1 MSTSGISP
9 ARTEEKNNIDPINTR
24 NLLMIAFSLVYLIQN
39 RLNIILLN
47 IIGLRKNS
55 KVKVK
60 NVFNEGKPNE

>member
-9 ARTEEKNNIDPINTR
+9 AKTEEKNNIDPINTR

-47 IIGLRKNS
+47 ILGLTQNS

-60 NVFNEGKPNE
+60 NVFNEGKPNG

>member
-1 MSTSGISP
+1 
-9 ARTEEKNNIDPINTR
+9 
-24 NLLMIAFSLVYLIQN
+24 MIAFSLVYLIQN

-60 NVFNEGKPNE
+60 NVFNEGKPND

>member
-60 NVFNEGKPNE
+60 NVFNEGKPND

>member
-9 ARTEEKNNIDPINTR
+9 AKTEEKNNNIDPINTR
-24 NLLMIAFSLVYLIQN
+24 NLPMIAFSLVYLIQN

-55 KVKVK
+55 KVKAK
-60 NVFNEGKPNE
+60 NVF

>member
-1 MSTSGISP
+1 

-60 NVFNEGKPNE
+60 NVFNEGKPND

>member
-1 MSTSGISP
+1 P

-60 NVFNEGKPNE
+60 NVFNEGKPND

>member
-9 ARTEEKNNIDPINTR
+9 AKTEEKNNIDPINTR

-47 IIGLRKNS
+47 ILGLTQNS

-60 NVFNEGKPNE
+60 NAFNEGKPNG

>member
-9 ARTEEKNNIDPINTR
+9 AKTEEKNNIDPKNTR

-55 KVKVK
+55 KVKAK
-60 NVFNEGKPNE
+60 NVF